1 LKILA
6 LLREI
11 SIPKKRHSMNT
22 AIKAGALKDLDKA
35 VYDAI
40 QAETN
45 RQQTHIELIAS
56 ENFVI
61 PAVMEAVGSTLT
73 NKYAEGYPQKRYYG
87 GCEFVDVVEQLAI
100 DRAKKLFGAEHVNV
114 QPHSGSQ
121 ANIAV
126 YTAVLQPGDKILT
139 MSLEHGGHL
148 THGHP
153 KNVSGML
160 YKVVNYGVNPET
172 GFIDYDKLEEIAM
185 AEKPKL
191 ITVGASAY
199 PREINFKRMGEIAKK
214 CGAMLMADIAHIAG
228 LVAAG
233 IHPSPVA
240 HCDFVT
246 TTTHKT
252 LRGPRGGIIMC
263 REEYAKAIDS
273 AIFPGTQGGPL
284 MHVIAGKAVC
294 FSEALKDSFKEYQA
308 QIKKNAAALAKA
320 LIARGFGLVSGGTD
334 NHLILLDLR
343 KSHPDLT
350 GKDAQI
356 ALDKAN
362 ITTNKNTV
370 PNETRSPFKASGIR
384 LGTPAVTSRG
394 FTEADMEKVAEAIS
408 IVLANPEN
416 EAEIAK
422 AKAIAVG
429 LCKSHPLPY

>member
-1 LKILA
+1 
-6 LLREI
+6 
-11 SIPKKRHSMNT
+11 MNN
-22 AIKAGALKDLDKA
+22 AIKAAHLKEVDA
-35 VYDAI
+35 EVFDAI
-40 QAETN
+40 KAETN

-61 PAVMEAVGSTLT
+61 PAVMEAMGSTLT
-73 NKYAEGYPQKRYYG
+73 NKYAEGYPGKRYYG

-100 DRAKKLFGAEHVNV
+100 DRAKRLFGAEHVNV

-126 YTAVLQPGDKILT
+126 YTAVLKPGDKILT

-148 THGHP
+148 SHGHP
-153 KNVSGML
+153 KNLSGML
-160 YKVVNYGVNPET
+160 YNVVNYGVDEKT
-172 GFIDYDKLEEIAM
+172 GYIDYDKLEEKAM
-185 AEKPKL
+185 AEKPRL

-199 PREINFKRMGEIAKK
+199 PRQIDFERMAGIAKK
-214 CGAMLMADIAHIAG
+214 CGAMIMADIAHIAG

-233 IHPSPVA
+233 VHPSPVPF
-240 HCDFVT
+240 CDFVT

-294 FSEALKDSFKEYQA
+294 FGEALKDSFREYQK
-308 QIKKNAAALAKA
+308 QIVKNSKALAEGLMK
-320 LIARGFGLVSGGTD
+320 RGIGLVSGGTD
-334 NHLILLDLR
+334 NHLLLVDLR
-343 KSHPDLT
+343 IKHPDLT
-350 GKDAQI
+350 GKDAQN

-362 ITTNKNTV
+362 ITTNKNTI
-370 PNETRSPFKASGIR
+370 PGETRSPFKASGIR

-394 FTEADMEKVAEAIS
+394 MVEADMDKIAEAIVT
-408 IVLANPEN
+408 VLNAPED

-422 AKAIAVG
+422 AKAIAEE
-429 LCKSHPLPY
+429 LCKKYPLPY